1 MGSHLK
7 VNEPESVRFVRKGKN
22 KMNNRDTVV
31 AVYDSF
37 DTANKAIMAL
47 VEQGFARTD
56 IGLAA
61 NNATGEY
68 NRVVSDTEDVS
79 GGEGGS
85 FGAVVGGITG
95 AVVALSAIVIP
106 GVGPILA
113 AGPLL
118 ALLGGAT
125 GAVVGG
131 AAGAVTGGVAA
142 SLMHLGILEDEAHH
156 YVESVRRGNALVS
169 VAVTDDDDAETATN
183 VLRRYNPVD
192 VKSRAEQWRASGWT
206 GYDPNAEPYTETELE
221 KEYEMVTGEHTLNKE
236 ADAIRRFPSVPPLT

>member
-1 MGSHLK
+1 
-7 VNEPESVRFVRKGKN
+7 
-22 KMNNRDTVV
+22 MNNQGTVV
-31 AVYDSF
+31 AVYDSYE
-37 DTANKAIMAL
+37 TADKAIRAL
-47 VEQGFARTD
+47 VDEGFARSD

-61 NNATGEY
+61 NNATGAY
-68 NRVVSDTEDVS
+68 NNLASTTGVSDLNADADPSDVS

-106 GVGPILA
+106 GVGPIIA
-113 AGPLL
+113 AGPLV

-142 SLMHLGILEDEAHH
+142 SLIHLGIPEEEAHH
-156 YVESVRRGNALVS
+156 YVESVRRGNAM
-169 VAVTDDDDAETATN
+169 VTVQVTNDDDATTASN

-192 VKSRAEQWRASGWT
+192 VKGMADQWRQHGWSGF
-206 GYDPNAEPYTETELE
+206 DPSAEPYGEEDLVRERELTSSE
-221 KEYEMVTGEHTLNKE
+221 REARKD
-236 ADAIRRFPSVPPLT
+236 ADAIRRYPPVSPLT

>member
-1 MGSHLK
+1 
-7 VNEPESVRFVRKGKN
+7 
-22 KMNNRDTVV
+22 MNNRDTVV
-31 AVYDSF
+31 AVYDTF
-37 DTANKAIMAL
+37 ETADQAIRAL
-47 VEQGFARTD
+47 VAEGFERND

-61 NNATGEY
+61 NNATGAYSNAVTDLNEP
-68 NRVVSDTEDVS
+68 SDVS

-106 GVGPILA
+106 GVGPIIA
-113 AGPLL
+113 AGPLV

-142 SLMHLGILEDEAHH
+142 SLIHLGIPEEEAQH
-156 YVESVRRGNALVS
+156 YVESVRRGNAM
-169 VAVTDDDDAETATN
+169 VTVQVTNDDDATTASN

-192 VKSRAEQWRASGWT
+192 VKGMAEQWREKAWSGF
-206 GYDPNAEPYTETELE
+206 DPNSEPYGKEDLVREHELTTRE
-221 KEYEMVTGEHTLNKE
+221 REARKE
-236 ADAIRRFPSVPPLT
+236 ADAIRRFPPVSPLT

>member
-1 MGSHLK
+1 
-7 VNEPESVRFVRKGKN
+7 
-22 KMNNRDTVV
+22 MNNQGTVV
-31 AVYDSF
+31 AVYDSYE
-37 DTANKAIMAL
+37 TADKAIRAL
-47 VEQGFARTD
+47 VEEGFARSD

-61 NNATGEY
+61 NNATGAY
-68 NRVVSDTEDVS
+68 NNLAADGVTDLNTDASDVS

-106 GVGPILA
+106 GVGPIIA
-113 AGPLL
+113 AGPLV

-142 SLMHLGILEDEAHH
+142 SLIHLGIPEEEAHH
-156 YVESVRRGNALVS
+156 YVESVRRGNAM
-169 VAVTDDDDAETATN
+169 VTVQVTNDEDGTTASN

-192 VKSRAEQWRASGWT
+192 VKGMADQWRERGWSGF
-206 GYDPNAEPYTETELE
+206 DPNAEPYRDEDLVRER
-221 KEYEMVTGEHTLNKE
+221 EMTSAERERRNE
-236 ADAIRRFPSVPPLT
+236 DDAIRRYPPVSPLT